1 MAINVRSI
9 DGGLLVQ
16 STDEVDEPLDDFDVV
31 TTRVPTDDEWQN
43 LLLAWQTVAST
54 WSNAIVLARNDIVV
68 GIGGGQPNR
77 VDAARIAIG
86 RAGESSQGAVAASD
100 AFFPFGD
107 SVAELAAA
115 GVTAIIQPG
124 GSVRDSESIEA
135 ANAHSIAM
143 VFTGTRHF
151 RH

>member
-1 MAINVRSI
+1 MGVNVRSV

-16 STDEVDEPLDDFDVV
+16 TNDEADEPLDDFTVV
-31 TTRVPTDDEWQN
+31 SERVPTDDEWTS
-43 LLLAWQTVAST
+43 LLLAWQTVAAT
-54 WSNAIVLARNDIVV
+54 WSNAIVLANGDTVV

-86 RAGESSQGAVAASD
+86 RAGDRARGSVAASD
-100 AFFPFGD
+100 AFFPFRD
-107 SVAELAAA
+107 TVDALAQA

-124 GSVRDSESIEA
+124 GSVRDEESVAA
-135 ANAHSIAM
+135 ANENGIAM
-143 VFTGTRHF
+143 VLTGSRHF

>member
-1 MAINVRSI
+1 MAIDVRSI

-16 STDEVDEPLDDFDVV
+16 SVDEVDEPLDDFTVV
-31 TTRVPTDDEWQN
+31 TERAPTDTEWSS
-43 LLLAWQTVAST
+43 LLLAWQTVAAT
-54 WSNAIVLARNDIVV
+54 WSNAIVLANGNTVV

-77 VDAARIAIG
+77 VDAARLAIS
-86 RAGESSQGAVAASD
+86 RAGDRATGSVAASD

-107 SVAELAAA
+107 TVSALAAA
-115 GVTAIIQPG
+115 GVTAISQPG
-124 GSVRDSESIEA
+124 GSVRDEESIA
-135 ANAHSIAM
+135 VANTHGIAM

>member
-1 MAINVRSI
+1 VRSV

-16 STDEVDEPLDDFDVV
+16 TNDEADEPLDDFTVATD
-31 TTRVPTDDEWQN
+31 RVPTDDEWAS
-43 LLLAWQTVAST
+43 LLLAWRTAAAT
-54 WSNAIVLARNDIVV
+54 WSNAIVLANGDTVV

-86 RAGESSQGAVAASD
+86 RAGDRAQGSVAASD
-100 AFFPFGD
+100 AFFPFRD
-107 SVAELAAA
+107 TVDELVRA

-124 GSVRDSESIEA
+124 GSMRDDESVAA
-135 ANAHSIAM
+135 ANENGIAM
-143 VFTGTRHF
+143 VMTGHRHF